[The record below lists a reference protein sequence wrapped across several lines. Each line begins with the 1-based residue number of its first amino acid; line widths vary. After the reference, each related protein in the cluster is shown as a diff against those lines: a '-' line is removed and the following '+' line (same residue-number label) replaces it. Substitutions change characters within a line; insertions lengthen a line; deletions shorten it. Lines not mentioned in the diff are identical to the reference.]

1 MLLLSLLFAVALKQ
15 FWEPSNPLHRDGWI
29 ANLELKLRV
38 WLPKVGIDQPV
49 AVFGTALVLLVAS
62 IALVDHFL
70 HNEAKWLQLIFATAI
85 LLYSF
90 GRGEFNQYVTQFI
103 VAEAK
108 RDWSKALET
117 ARKIGCDTHDIA
129 ENDWQALNKRFLS
142 KASYLGFERFFAVIF
157 WFVIFGPAGAFAYR
171 LSHLWQQRSP
181 HAAIAHWLWVIEW
194 PAVRVL
200 GLSYCITGNFG
211 SCINRW
217 KNSLLSNTMTS
228 EALVFDNMLGALS
241 VDDSIAQTP
250 EVTRREL
257 EAIQQLQ
264 SRTLWCW
271 LGIIG
276 ILFIA

>member
-15 FWEPSNPLHRDGWI
+15 FWEPSNPLHHDGWI
-29 ANLELKLRV
+29 AHIESKLRT
-38 WLPKVGIDQPV
+38 WLSSVGIDQSAV
-49 AVFGTALVLLVAS
+49 VFGTALVVLVAA
-62 IALVDHFL
+62 IVLAEHFL
-70 HNEAKWLQLIFATAI
+70 NDAKWLQLVLATVI

-108 RDWSKALET
+108 RDWVKALET
-117 ARKIGCDTHDIA
+117 ARKINCDTDNITEH
-129 ENDWQALNKRFLS
+129 DWQALNKRFLS

-171 LSHLWQQRSP
+171 FSHLWQQRSP
-181 HAAIAHWLWVIEW
+181 HAAIAQWLWLIEW

-200 GLSYCITGNFG
+200 CLSYCITGNFG
-211 SCINRW
+211 SCIHRW
-217 KNSLLSNTMTS
+217 KNSLMSNTMSS
-228 EALVFDNMLGALS
+228 EAVVFDNMLGALS
-241 VDDSIAQTP
+241 VDESIAQTP

-257 EAIQQLQ
+257 EALQQLQ